1 MCYNL
6 KNLMLKNLK
15 ISVDLSWSPI
25 SQYSLDYIINN
36 AANESA
42 INIKLSQYTWYNLT
56 DSIKTEAANKN
67 ITLLLGSLSNNS
79 DLKIWQDVAEIKR
92 SQSNID
98 NLDLTSYVT
107 YSYIGSLDDL
117 TTEELNTIF

>member
-1 MCYNL
+1 MYANR
-6 KNLMLKNLK
+6 
-15 ISVDLSWSPI
+15 
-25 SQYSLDYIINN
+25 YSLDYIINN

-56 DSIKTEAANKN
+56 DSIKTAATNKN

-79 DLKIWQDVAEIKR
+79 DLKIWQDVVEIKN

-98 NLDLTSYVT
+98 NLDLTSYVK